1 MATPKYEVEKFNGT
15 NDFNLWKMKVK
26 ALLVSQ
32 RLGSAL
38 EETAAPSSDEEKT
51 PKSSRAEAKR
61 RGIQKRAHS
70 TIVLSLSD
78 EVLREVAG
86 ETTAIGLWKKL
97 DSFYMRKSLANRLH
111 IKKKLYQLSM

>member
-51 PKSSRAEAKR
+51 PESSKAEA
-61 RGIQKRAHS
+61 
-70 TIVLSLSD
+70 
-78 EVLREVAG
+78 
-86 ETTAIGLWKKL
+86 
-97 DSFYMRKSLANRLH
+97 
-111 IKKKLYQLSM
+111 